1 MGKIFNLDSPFTQF
15 MNRVAD
21 LMILNVVMIICSLP
35 IVTIGASITATYYV
49 TLKMVRNE
57 ESYIVKSFFKSF
69 KQNFVQATVIW
80 LLTLLAGGVF
90 VIDYMIVTGRIG
102 NINITGSTMASVMQ
116 VLLIMV
122 FIVYTFSFI
131 YVFPILS
138 KFDNTTKNTIKNAFL
153 MSVRHFPTTLVCLI
167 VTLVAAVLWWFL
179 GFVKLISVMILFSLV
194 CYINSLL
201 FVKVFDNYI
210 PKSEEEDIT
219 ESVEGLTE

>member
-1 MGKIFNLDSPFTQF
+1 
-15 MNRVAD
+15 
-21 LMILNVVMIICSLP
+21 
-35 IVTIGASITATYYV
+35 
-49 TLKMVRNE
+49 
-57 ESYIVKSFFKSF
+57 
-69 KQNFVQATVIW
+69 
-80 LLTLLAGGVF
+80 
-90 VIDYMIVTGRIG
+90 MIVTGRIG